1 MNAMLSGPL
10 CNNLGLTVSRLLLP
24 IDLARCPLEILPLAN
39 RFVKPYEGEIVLLH
53 VLDLRPD
60 SAFRSVS
67 EADRRLAERYLQR
80 IARDHVLATVE
91 ARFRVR
97 IGIPHEEIGAEA
109 AAAKADM
116 ILLPVFA
123 PSVWRRITGSGY
135 GETARRLVGD
145 SPCGV
150 FVADVRTRFN
160 CKRHWARE
168 ESSRRRA
175 A

>member
-10 CNNLGLTVSRLLLP
+10 CSNLGLAVSRLLLP
-24 IDLARCPLEILPLAN
+24 IDLARCPLEVLPLAN

-60 SAFRSVS
+60 SPFRSVS
-67 EADRRLAERYLQR
+67 EVDRRLAERLLQR
-80 IARDHVLATVE
+80 IARDNVVATVE

-97 IGIPHEEIGAEA
+97 IGIPHEEIAAEA
-109 AAAKADM
+109 AAAKADL

-123 PSVWRRITGSGY
+123 PSFWRRMTGSGY
-135 GETARRLVGD
+135 GETARGLVAD
-145 SPCGV
+145 APCGV
-150 FVADVRTRFN
+150 FVVDARTRFN
-160 CKRHWARE
+160 CKRHWASE
-168 ESSRRRA
+168 ESPLRA